1 MTNTNPLRRVYLRII
16 MKITLSI
23 IYISAICAANYS
35 VITFGPGITPLNA
48 FLLIGLDFVIRDKL
62 HERIGIVRMLVLVAI
77 AGAISFAIN
86 PATDMIA
93 IASVS
98 AFALASITDAAV
110 YQSLIRKPWLV
121 KSNGSNVASSAVD
134 SLAFPLIA
142 FGAFMPMVVIGQ
154 FAAKVFGGAIWA
166 WMLRG
171 VK

>member
-1 MTNTNPLRRVYLRII
+1 
-16 MKITLSI
+16 MKVILSI

-35 VITFGPGITPLNA
+35 VSMFGPAITPVNA
-48 FLLIGLDFVIRDKL
+48 FLLIGLDFVIRDKM
-62 HERIGIVRMLVLVAI
+62 HEHIGIARMLALVAI

-86 PATDMIA
+86 PVTDMIA

-98 AFALASITDAAV
+98 AFALTSITDAAV
-110 YQSLIRKPWLV
+110 YQSLIRKPWLI

-142 FGAFMPMVVIGQ
+142 FGAFMPMVVLGQ

>member
-1 MTNTNPLRRVYLRII
+1 
-16 MKITLSI
+16 MKIALSL
-23 IYISAICAANYS
+23 IYIASICLANFS
-35 VITFGPGITPLNA
+35 VHLFGPAITPVNA

-62 HERIGIVRMLVLVAI
+62 HERIGIARMLVLVAV
-77 AGAISFAIN
+77 AGVISFAIN
-86 PATDMIA
+86 PATDTVA

-98 AFALASITDAAV
+98 AFALASVTDATV
-110 YQSLIRKPWLV
+110 YQALIRKTWLV

-142 FGAFMPMVVIGQ
+142 FGVFLPLVVIGQ

>member
-1 MTNTNPLRRVYLRII
+1 

-35 VITFGPGITPLNA
+35 VSMFGPAITPVNA

-62 HERIGIVRMLVLVAI
+62 HERIGISRMLVLVSA

-110 YQSLIRKPWLV
+110 YQALIRKTWLV
-121 KSNGSNVASSAVD
+121 KSNCSNVASSAVD

>member
-1 MTNTNPLRRVYLRII
+1 
-16 MKITLSI
+16 MKVMLSI

-35 VITFGPGITPLNA
+35 VSTFGPGITPLNA

-62 HERIGIVRMLVLVAI
+62 HERIGIARMLVLVSV
-77 AGAISFAIN
+77 AGAISFSIN

-93 IASVS
+93 IASAS
-98 AFALASITDAAV
+98 AFALSSVTDATV
-110 YQSLIRKPWLV
+110 YQALIRKTWLV
-121 KSNGSNVASSAVD
+121 KSNCSNVASSAVD

-154 FAAKVFGGAIWA
+154 FAAKVFGGAVWA
-166 WMLRG
+166 LMLRG

>member
-1 MTNTNPLRRVYLRII
+1 

-35 VITFGPGITPLNA
+35 VSMFGPAITPVNA

-62 HERIGIVRMLVLVAI
+62 HECIGIARMLVLVAV

-93 IASVS
+93 VASFS
-98 AFALASITDAAV
+98 AFALASVTDATV
-110 YQSLIRKPWLV
+110 YQTLISKPWLI

-134 SLAFPLIA
+134 SIAFPLIA
-142 FGAFMPMVVIGQ
+142 FGAFMPWVVAGQ